1 MTTSCGRYSE
11 KQISRFIDGELSRQ
25 EIRQIRQHLDTCSV
39 CRELAAQFR
48 KAAKTF
54 DELAEPPGVA
64 IDPDRLY
71 RALHHSAEKPA
82 GSRAGS
88 FLGPRFRRFI
98 PFRPMLA
105 AVSAAVLLVIG
116 GIALMNN
123 GLSSDNPSAIVTS
136 IDTEYTAVMIFET
149 PDTHHTI
156 IWYSE
161 T

>member
-11 KQISRFIDGELSRQ
+11 KQISRFIDGDFSRQ
-25 EIRQIRQHLDTCSV
+25 ELEKIRHHLSSCSTC
-39 CRELAAQFR
+39 RDLAAQFR

-54 DELAEPPGVA
+54 DELAEQPGLV
-64 IDPDRLY
+64 IDSDRLY
-71 RALHHSAEKPA
+71 RALQQSGKKSA
-82 GSRAGS
+82 GSRNG
-88 FLGPRFRRFI
+88 RFFISRFCRV
-98 PFRPMLA
+98 PLFRPLLA
-105 AVSAAVLLVIG
+105 GVSAAVLLVIG
-116 GIALMNN
+116 GIALMNH
-123 GLSSDNPSAIVTS
+123 GISSDSPSAIVTS